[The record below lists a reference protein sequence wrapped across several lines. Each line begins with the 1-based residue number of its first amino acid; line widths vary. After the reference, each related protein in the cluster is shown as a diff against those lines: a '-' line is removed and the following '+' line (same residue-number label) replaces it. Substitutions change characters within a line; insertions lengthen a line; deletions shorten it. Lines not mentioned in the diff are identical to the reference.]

1 MSSMRV
7 LQLPATPAGF
17 GLPGCWTLARD
28 RAITLD
34 TRAPGYLRVAHGSLW
49 ATLEGPHAQGPAN
62 EWGDLV
68 LRCGARIRLAPGRQ
82 VVLESYPDA
91 ANEDACFSWEPEP
104 PQPRTALSRMAVVWR
119 SVRGFGAKLAGGLG
133 RWLEPG
139 PGWPRQP
146 QDFHAQSRDQVWRR
160 LYHLGINQP

>member
-7 LQLPATPAGF
+7 LQLPATPAGL
-17 GLPGCWTLARD
+17 GLTGCWTLAPD

-34 TRAPGYLRVAHGSLW
+34 TREPGYLRVAHGALW

-104 PQPRTALSRMAVVWR
+104 AQPRATPSRWALVWR
-119 SVRGFGAKLAGGLG
+119 SVRGLGAKLAERLG
-133 RWLEPG
+133 RWLQPG

-146 QDFHAQSRDQVWRR
+146 LDFHAQSREQAWRR